1 MLHSAIRY
9 SLSFKLEVVR
19 AIETGKFASCQEAR
33 LFYGINGHGTVNRW
47 IDKYGRAKL
56 QRKVIHV
63 ETPDERTEIARL
75 KAEIAELKRSN
86 LENRTRMLIQD
97 AYFDI
102 VCEQAGI
109 RDSAAVK
116 KKSQFSCHKSNCGQK
131 RPRRHNHHHAL
142 RYFVAVHTG
151 VLQES

>member
-63 ETPDERTEIARL
+63 ETPDERTEISKL
-75 KAEIAELKRSN
+75 KAENAELRKVI
-86 LENRTRMLIQD
+86 LESRARELINQ
-97 AYFDI
+97 AHFEL
-102 VCEQAGI
+102 VCEEVGI
-109 RDSAAVK
+109 KDPVAHK
-116 KKSQFSCHKSNCGQK
+116 KKIAIQLSKDQARQK
-131 RPRRHNHHHAL
+131 KAKN
-142 RYFVAVHTG
+142 T
-151 VLQES
+151 